1 RWGFVWQGK
10 QYEGLVATFLEVL
23 WGFGG
28 DWITDDRRVLLD
40 EPQAI
45 DALQFLVKTVG
56 TISPPG
62 VTTYI
67 EEDARSLFQ
76 NGRAV
81 FMRNWFYA
89 TAAMDKSTTTVK
101 GHVAFVPMVHATG
114 PSAATLGGWGFA
126 ISSRTPHPDVAVE
139 FVKFITAPEQM
150 AALLEASGYVPARK
164 NLIPPAFRAPL
175 EHARFRP
182 RIPEYAQASDILQ
195 RWVSAALSRSVSPEH
210 ALTNA
215 AKETRVLLAGR

>member
-56 TISPPG
+56 SISHPG
-62 VTTYI
+62 VTTYM

-89 TAAMDKSTTTVK
+89 AAAIEQSKAAVK
-101 GHVAFVPMVHATG
+101 GHVGFEPMVHASG
-114 PSAATLGGWGFA
+114 PRSATLGGWGFG
-126 ISSRTPHPDVAVE
+126 ISSRTAHPD
-139 FVKFITAPEQM
+139 
-150 AALLEASGYVPARK
+150 G
-164 NLIPPAFRAPL
+164 
-175 EHARFRP
+175 
-182 RIPEYAQASDILQ
+182 
-195 RWVSAALSRSVSPEH
+195 
-210 ALTNA
+210 
-215 AKETRVLLAGR
+215 